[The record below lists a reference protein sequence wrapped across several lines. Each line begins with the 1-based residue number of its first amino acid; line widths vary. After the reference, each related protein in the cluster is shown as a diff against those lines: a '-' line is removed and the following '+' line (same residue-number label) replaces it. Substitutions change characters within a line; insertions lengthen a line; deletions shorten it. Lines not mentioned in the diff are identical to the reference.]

1 MATKTI
7 LKDAKAPFLFLA
19 AALPKAAAPKPQLI
33 RKPLLHLSGL
43 RHYLYQQPAT
53 NKVDGVGLGGALD
66 STFGPQSRVQA
77 RRSDD
82 EEDDHIEELEDEDD
96 YQDDSEDFS
105 DDFSDEEDEEDIL
118 SSESKFDHDKKNCT
132 GSP

>member
-7 LKDAKAPFLFLA
+7 LKDAKAPLLFL
-19 AALPKAAAPKPQLI
+19 AAAPKPQLI
-33 RKPLLHLSGL
+33 QKPLLHLSGL
-43 RHYLYQQPAT
+43 RHYLYQQPST
-53 NKVDGVGLGGALD
+53 KVDGVGLGGALD

-96 YQDDSEDFS
+96 SDDFDDSDDSE
-105 DDFSDEEDEEDIL
+105 DFSDEEDEEDKL
-118 SSESKFDHDKKNCT
+118 NSEFKFDHDEKKLQEKAHN
-132 GSP
+132 

>member
-7 LKDAKAPFLFLA
+7 LKDAKASLLFLA

-33 RKPLLHLSGL
+33 QKPLLHLSGL
-43 RHYLYQQPAT
+43 RHYLYQQPST
-53 NKVDGVGLGGALD
+53 KVDGVGLGGALD

-82 EEDDHIEELEDEDD
+82 EEDDHNEELEDEDD
-96 YQDDSEDFS
+96 SEDFS
-105 DDFSDEEDEEDIL
+105 EDFSDEEDEEDKS
-118 SSESKFDHDKKNCT
+118 SSEFKFDHDEKNCKRK
-132 GSP
+132 PIIK